1 MMLRPGIDGREP
13 GALSSGLPQM
23 FNPTR
28 SRPELS
34 NTSLTSWRHRPTRPP
49 SRPVNDSRRVTRE
62 VLTALPGQDVIVSR
76 KRL

>member
-13 GALSSGLPQM
+13 GALASGLPQM

-28 SRPELS
+28 SRPELR
-34 NTSLTSWRHRPTRPP
+34 NTSRPSWRNRPTRPP
-49 SRPVNDSRRVTRE
+49 SWPVNDSRRVTRE
-62 VLTALPGQDVIVSR
+62 VLTALPGQDVTASR